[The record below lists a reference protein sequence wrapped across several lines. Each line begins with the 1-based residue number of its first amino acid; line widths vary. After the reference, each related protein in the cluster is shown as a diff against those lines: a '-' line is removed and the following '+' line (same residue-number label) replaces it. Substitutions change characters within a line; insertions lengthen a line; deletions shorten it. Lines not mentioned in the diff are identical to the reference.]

1 MVRPMIR
8 SLRRL
13 AAAILLAV
21 AACAAPS
28 HGEPGRYELANGSYR
43 VAAPPGWDGK
53 ATLPLLLYLHGYNQ
67 SSAEVMADAALVDA
81 VTGSGALLVV
91 PDGLGKTWSHVGSP
105 SHARDDLA
113 FLHAVVDDARARYPV
128 DGARIVA
135 AGFSQGGSMVWDLAC
150 HASQGFAAFL
160 PVSGD
165 FWLPYP
171 QGCESGP
178 VNLRHIHGM
187 NDQTFPMIGRPLR
200 GGQYTQG
207 DIGKSLT
214 IMQQTDRC
222 GSEAD
227 RIEQQGEL
235 KCWIWSSCLSGKR
248 LELCLHGD
256 GHEIKGQWLSEG
268 IAWAFKLPEASGG

>member
-1 MVRPMIR
+1 MTRSIR
-8 SLRRL
+8 RAVLV
-13 AAAILLAV
+13 LLAFV
-21 AACAAPS
+21 ACAAPS
-28 HGEPGRYELANGSYR
+28 HGEPGRYELASGTYR
-43 VAAPPGWDGK
+43 VVTPLAWDGK
-53 ATLPLLLYLHGYNQ
+53 TKLPLLLYLHGYNQ
-67 SSAEVMADAALVDA
+67 SSEDVVGDADLVAAVA
-81 VTGSGALLVV
+81 GSGALLVV
-91 PDGLGKTWSHVGSP
+91 PDGLDKTWSHVGSP

-113 FLHAVVDDARARYPV
+113 FLHAVVDDARKRFPV
-128 DGARIVA
+128 EAARIVA

-150 HASQGFAAFL
+150 HASQGFEAFL

-171 QGCESGP
+171 ARCESGP

-187 NDQTFPMIGRPLR
+187 NDQTVPMGGRPLR
-200 GGQYTQG
+200 GGQFIQG
-207 DIGKSLT
+207 DIGKSLA
-214 IMQQTDRC
+214 ILEQTDRC

-268 IAWAFKLPEASGG
+268 MAWAFKLPEVSGG

>member
-1 MVRPMIR
+1 MVSTMPR
-8 SLRRL
+8 SLRSL
-13 AAAILLAV
+13 AFLALLMLGAH
-21 AACAAPS
+21 AAPL
-28 HGEPGRYELANGSYR
+28 GAEPIRAALANGTYR
-43 VAAPPGWDGK
+43 VATPPGWDGTTK
-53 ATLPLLLYLHGYNQ
+53 LPLLLYLHGYNQ
-67 SSAEVMADAALVDA
+67 SSEEVMNDAALVDA
-81 VTGSGALLVV
+81 VTGSGVLLVV

-113 FLHAVVDDARARYPV
+113 FLHDVVDDAKKRFPV

-150 HASQGFAAFL
+150 HAATGFAAFL

-171 QGCESGP
+171 ARCESGP

-187 NDQTFPMIGRPLR
+187 NDQTFPMNARPLR
-200 GGQYTQG
+200 GGRFVQG
-207 DIGKSLT
+207 DIGKSLA
-214 IMQQTDRC
+214 ILQQTDRC
-222 GSEAD
+222 GAEAD

-235 KCWIWSSCLSGKR
+235 KCWIWSSCSSGKR

-256 GHEIKGQWLSEG
+256 GHMLNPQWLRDG
-268 IAWAFKLPEASGG
+268 IAWAFRLTGSS

>member
-1 MVRPMIR
+1 MTRSIR
-8 SLRRL
+8 RAVLV
-13 AAAILLAV
+13 LLALAFV
-21 AACAAPS
+21 ACAAPS
-28 HGEPGRYELANGSYR
+28 HGEPGRYELASGTYR
-43 VAAPPGWDGK
+43 VVTPPAWDGK
-53 ATLPLLLYLHGYNQ
+53 TKLPLLLYLHGYNQ
-67 SSAEVMADAALVDA
+67 SSEDVVGDADLVAAVA
-81 VTGSGALLVV
+81 GSGALLVV
-91 PDGLGKTWSHVGSP
+91 PDGLDKTWSHVGSP

-113 FLHAVVDDARARYPV
+113 FLHAVVDDARKHFPV
-128 DGARIVA
+128 DAARIVA

-150 HASQGFAAFL
+150 HASQGFEAFL

-171 QGCESGP
+171 ARCESGP

-187 NDQTFPMIGRPLR
+187 NDQTVPMGGRPLR
-200 GGQYTQG
+200 GGQFIQG
-207 DIGKSLT
+207 DIGKSLA
-214 IMQQTDRC
+214 ILEQTDRC

-268 IAWAFKLPEASGG
+268 MAWAFKLPEVSGG

>member
-1 MVRPMIR
+1 MIR
-8 SLRRL
+8 SLRSL
-13 AAAILLAV
+13 VFLVLLAI
-21 AACAAPS
+21 AAHAAPLRA
-28 HGEPGRYELANGSYR
+28 EPLRAALANGSYR
-43 VAAPPGWDGK
+43 AVTPPGWDGK
-53 ATLPLLLYLHGYNQ
+53 SKLPLLLYLHGYNQ
-67 SSAEVMADAALVDA
+67 SSEDVTGDAALVDA

-113 FLHAVVDDARARYPV
+113 FLRAVVDDARKRFPV
-128 DGARIVA
+128 DNARILA

-150 HASQGFAAFL
+150 HASRGFAAFL

-171 QGCESGP
+171 ARCESGP

-187 NDQTFPMIGRPLR
+187 NDPTFPMTGRPLR

-207 DIGKSLT
+207 DIGKSLA

-227 RIEQQGEL
+227 RIEEEGEL

-256 GHEIKGQWLSEG
+256 GHMMKG
-268 IAWAFKLPEASGG
+268 

>member
-1 MVRPMIR
+1 MIR
-8 SLRRL
+8 NLISV
-13 AAAILLAV
+13 ALLFLV
-21 AACAAPS
+21 ALAAPS
-28 HGEPGRYELANGSYR
+28 HGEPGRYELASGSYR
-43 VAAPPGWDGK
+43 VVTPPGWDGRSR
-53 ATLPLLLYLHGYNQ
+53 LPLLLYMHGYDQ
-67 SSAEVMADAALVDA
+67 TSAEVVGDADLVGA
-81 VTGSGALLVV
+81 VTGGGVLLVV

-113 FLHAVVDDARARYPV
+113 FLHAVVDDAEKRFPV
-128 DGARIVA
+128 DRTRILA

-187 NDQTFPMIGRPLR
+187 NDQTVPMGGRPLR
-200 GGQYTQG
+200 GGKYTQG
-207 DIGKSLT
+207 DIGKSLA
-214 IMQQTDRC
+214 ILQQTDSC

-227 RIEQQGEL
+227 RIEPQGEL

-256 GHEIKGQWLSEG
+256 GHWMKGQWLSDG
-268 IAWAFKLPEASGG
+268 IAWALKLPEASGG